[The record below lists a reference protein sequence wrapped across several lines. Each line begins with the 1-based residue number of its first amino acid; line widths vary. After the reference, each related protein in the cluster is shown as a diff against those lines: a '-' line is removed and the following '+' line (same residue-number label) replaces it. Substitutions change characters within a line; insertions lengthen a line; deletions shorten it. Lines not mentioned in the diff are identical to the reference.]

1 VFHVSPGSVETL
13 DTSVCR
19 PKLKLK
25 KLCLLGHMA
34 CAECKMQP
42 IVTDVPWSVY
52 VCACLCVGSD
62 RDLC

>member
-1 VFHVSPGSVETL
+1 MFHVSPGSVETL
-13 DTSVCR
+13 DTSVS
-19 PKLKLK
+19 KLK

-34 CAECKMQP
+34 YAECKMQP

-62 RDLC
+62 RELC